1 MFAQPARPVRPS
13 LLFRFR
19 SAFAAFDAVAD
30 MKAML
35 LTRAGSPLELAELPE
50 PRPRP
55 GQVRLRVLACAVCRT
70 DLHVIDG
77 DLPSPKL
84 PLVLGHE
91 IVGRVEAIGE
101 GASRFRIGDRV
112 GVPWLGGA
120 CGHCRFCERGQENLC
135 DQAAFTGYT
144 RDGGFA
150 EQTVADERF
159 CFAIPDRFA
168 DAEASPLLCAG
179 LIGWRTLS
187 KAGQDAMRIGIYGF
201 GAAAHIIA
209 QVAHHMGRR
218 IFAFTRPGDTAAQD
232 FARALGAEWAGDSGQ
247 APPEKLD
254 AALVF
259 APVGELV
266 PLALTHLDKGGTVVC
281 GGIHMSDIPSFPY
294 RWLWEERTITSVA
307 NLTRRDGVEFMR
319 IAGEVPLKPAVHTY
333 PLAQANKAIADLR
346 EGRVSGAAVLIP

>member
-1 MFAQPARPVRPS
+1 MR
-13 LLFRFR
+13 
-19 SAFAAFDAVAD
+19 
-30 MKAML
+30 AML
-35 LTRAGSPLELAELPE
+35 LTRTGSPLEHAVLPE
-50 PRPRP
+50 PQPGP

-91 IVGRVEAIGE
+91 IVGHVEALGE
-101 GASRFRIGDRV
+101 GAARFRIGDRV

-135 DQAAFTGYT
+135 DRAVFTGYT

-150 EQTVADERF
+150 EQMVADERF

-168 DAEASPLLCAG
+168 DTEASPLLCAG

-187 KAGQDAMRIGIYGF
+187 KAGPDAMRIGIYGF

-218 IFAFTRPGDTAAQD
+218 IFAFTRPGDAAAQG
-232 FARALGAEWAGDSGQ
+232 FARTLGAEWAGDSGQ
-247 APPEKLD
+247 APPETLD

-266 PLALTHLDKGGTVVC
+266 PLALTHLDKGGTLVC

-307 NLTRRDGVEFMR
+307 NLTRRDGVDFMR
-319 IAGEVPLKPAVHTY
+319 IAGQVPLRPAVHPY
-333 PLAQANKAIADLR
+333 PLAEANRAIADLR
-346 EGRVSGAAVLIP
+346 EGRVSGAAVLVP